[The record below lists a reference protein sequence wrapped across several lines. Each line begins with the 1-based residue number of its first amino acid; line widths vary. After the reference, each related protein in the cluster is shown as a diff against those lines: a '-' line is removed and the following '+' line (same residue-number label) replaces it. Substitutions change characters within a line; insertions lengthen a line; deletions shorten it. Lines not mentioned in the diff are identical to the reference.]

1 MKVKNLTKYYVIK
14 DYERQLNDEQ
24 IQQKLKEIEYIQ
36 KEVIFKRDV
45 MREKKTDEEL
55 LNDVRYLGKYSDY
68 LLQRIQNRN
77 DYQRLGLHDPNV
89 AGKSISKLTI

>member
-77 DYQRLGLHDPNV
+77 DYQRLGFHDPNV